1 MSRKNGGIIG
11 PANTPV
17 GGLMAGVA
25 GGVWRMNDLLDFVG
39 NSQWPSA
46 PQNIENSCRFD
57 KGSSDHLTRTPSSAG
72 NRKTWT
78 WSGWVKRATSDASNN
93 MVLWSSYE
101 DANNRFSLQLSN
113 TDQFQSYALEGG
125 SLTARILSEALLRDR
140 SAWYHFVYAFDTTQ
154 STATDRQK
162 LYINGVQVDIVSSSR
177 VDPSQD
183 AELAIN
189 DTQEHE
195 IGAQN
200 SANPL
205 DGYLAEVVFID
216 GLALDPTSFGEFDS
230 TTGIWKPKKI
240 GQQFAAGGGAG
251 TNGYYLDF
259 KDSSNLGNDASGN
272 NNDFSVTNLTSID
285 QTTDTCVEN
294 FATLNALN
302 GNNYAGL
309 TFSQGN
315 LKVTTTAG
323 QYAPAQ
329 STIGFNKGK
338 WYAEF
343 KATDVDNWTIVGIVG
358 QNATA
363 TNDYIGKQSDGY
375 GYVGGSSAGS
385 SYSKVNNSTFSSYGA
400 TYTDGDIISV
410 AVDADNNKIYFAKNG
425 TYIDSGDPTSGSTGT
440 GAAFTISS
448 TPASGFYFFA
458 VGNYSGSQ
466 TPDWEANFGNSPFSI
481 SSGNSD
487 ANGFG
492 NFEYS
497 VPSGY
502 YALNTSN
509 LNTYG

>member
-294 FATLNALN
+294 YTTLNLLDVATS
-302 GNNYAGL
+302 GTSTFTDGSL
-309 TFSQGN
+309 TFNTNKQSR
-315 LKVTTTAG
+315 TTFGA
-323 QYAPAQ
+323 
-329 STIGFNKGK
+329 SSGK
-338 WYAEF
+338 WYCEAKYVNNTSMSGIAQMDGANTNNTNSIMLFGNNNGEILVSNSQ
-343 KATDVDNWTIVGIVG
+343 TDTNVGAGTAIDNNSIIMFAMDLD
-358 QNATA
+358 N
-363 TNDYIGKQSDGY
+363 NRLYIGKNGSWWTDGS
-375 GYVGGSSAGS
+375 GFNSASLS
-385 SYSKVNNSTFSSYGA
+385 SYKSITRIG
-400 TYTDGDIISV
+400 
-410 AVDADNNKIYFAKNG
+410 ADNFGFKC
-425 TYIDSGDPTSGSTGT
+425 SSGSGT
-440 GAAFTISS
+440 
-448 TPASGFYFFA
+448 
-458 VGNYSGSQ
+458 SQ
-466 TPDWEANFGNSPFSI
+466 TSWNFGNPPFSI